1 VKYRAARV
9 LNSPRETGRISG
21 MLRSFQ
27 IAPEVHSGL
36 RYPIESARLEP
47 LLQGA

>member
-1 VKYRAARV
+1 MKYRAARV
-9 LNSPRETGRISG
+9 LNSPREIAPIPE
-21 MLRSFQ
+21 MLRGFQ
-27 IAPEVHSGL
+27 IAPEVHRGL